1 MFDEGKSYLLSKDY
15 KEAIKAFTLSL
26 KTFPSNHDS
35 KYYRAICHLDFENAK
50 KCIQD
55 LSELIEA
62 DPTYNKTVYIILSI
76 AYRRE
81 NDINN
86 SLRSV
91 SNLHSCN

>member
-1 MFDEGKSYLLSKDY
+1 MDKNYKDAIRCFTQ
-15 KEAIKAFTLSL
+15 AIKTQPSSL
-26 KTFPSNHDS
+26 DA
-35 KYYRAICHLDFENAK
+35 KYYRAICHLDLENTS

-55 LSELIEA
+55 LTELIEA
-62 DPTYNKTVYIILSI
+62 DPSFNQTVYVILSI

-91 SNLHSCN
+91 SPSS